1 MKYVKSAMFITVRPP
16 GTRNRLMA
24 KAAVVATN
32 SVSTPTDTAISSE
45 LPSCCQKWF
54 K

>member
-1 MKYVKSAMFITVRPP
+1 MFITVRPP
-16 GTRNRLMA
+16 RTFRRLMA

-32 SVSTPTDTAISSE
+32 SVITPTATAIISE

-54 K
+54 R